1 MSQIHFGVMY
11 DTDTGEFTQV
21 ALEEMPV
28 DSKEYVFENDEWRR
42 PKHWETNWAF
52 QASQQLNE
60 LIRPALDNVRQ
71 V

>member
-11 DTDTGEFTQV
+11 DTETGEFSQV

-28 DSKEYVFENDEWRR
+28 DSKESVFDVNHDTWRR
-42 PKHWETNWAF
+42 PEGFEIAESF
-52 QASQQLNE
+52 AASEILSR
-60 LIRPALDNVRQ
+60 LLDNVRQ